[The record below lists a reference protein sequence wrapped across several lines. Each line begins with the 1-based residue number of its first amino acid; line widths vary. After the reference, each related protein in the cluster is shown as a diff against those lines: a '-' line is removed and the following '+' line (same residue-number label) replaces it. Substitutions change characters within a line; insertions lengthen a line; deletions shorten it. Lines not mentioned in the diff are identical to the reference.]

1 MNKIFNKILYHK
13 GDLFGAI
20 IAGIIAFPQALAFGV
35 ASGFGAIAGL
45 WGAIILSLTTGFLGE
60 NLPLVSGPTAPVAI
74 VLASAYTFI
83 SGDISKLILI
93 LVMASMLQIIISLTS
108 IPNLIKY
115 VPYPVISGFL
125 SGIGAIIIILQFPVL
140 IGTIAKSSTL
150 ETLLHA
156 GQILSNFDIN
166 STILGLSTL
175 FILFFTPKFIS
186 KIIPTQLFAL
196 IIMTAI
202 TYYFNIDVEKIS
214 AINATLPQLYLPKLN
229 LEVLY
234 STFPIALTLAFV
246 ASNESLL
253 TGVILDSLTKKKHNS
268 KKLILMQGLGNFICA
283 ITGSMLGSA
292 ATMRSVAAVKNG
304 AITKLTT
311 ILSALFLA
319 LVFFKCNWFISQIPI
334 CVLAAILIKIGLD
347 IIDFKVFKI
356 LNFAPKD
363 DFAVLFAVLFL
374 TIFYN
379 LIFAIAVGIVL
390 SSLLYAKRTADA
402 TVIKEKENV
411 DIYSDYEISIEQ
423 KSHYKIRILHLDGH
437 FFFGSISQIVSH
449 FDEMLETEYIILTY
463 DAKTQLDMSAI
474 FALEDIIVRLQ
485 SQNIKL
491 LLVITREDVYKNIT
505 IMETIINQIG
515 KNSLFDNEKD
525 AIDTAILGLKK
536 QGENLWKTQKKVYKY
551 Y

>member
-140 IGTIAKSSTL
+140 IGTITKSSTL

-268 KKLILMQGLGNFICA
+268 KKLIFMQGLGNFICA

-363 DFAVLFAVLFL
+363 DLAVLFAVLFL

-390 SSLLYAKRTADA
+390 SSLLYAKRTADT

-463 DAKTQLDMSAI
+463 DSKTQLDMSAI

-525 AIDTAILGLKK
+525 AIDTAILGLKE
-536 QGENLWKTQKKVYKY
+536 QGENL
-551 Y
+551 

>member
-202 TYYFNIDVEKIS
+202 TYYFNINVEKIS

-363 DFAVLFAVLFL
+363 DLAVLFAVLFL

-390 SSLLYAKRTADA
+390 SSLLYAKRTADT

-463 DAKTQLDMSAI
+463 DSKTQLDMSAI

-536 QGENLWKTQKKVYKY
+536 QGENL
-551 Y
+551 

>member
-35 ASGFGAIAGL
+35 ASGFGAVAGL

-214 AINATLPQLYLPKLN
+214 AINATLPQLYLPKLH

-363 DFAVLFAVLFL
+363 DLAVLFAVLFL

-390 SSLLYAKRTADA
+390 SSLLYAKRTADT

-463 DAKTQLDMSAI
+463 DSKTQLDMSAI

-525 AIDTAILGLKK
+525 AIDTAILGLKE
-536 QGENLWKTQKKVYKY
+536 QGENL
-551 Y
+551 

>member
-35 ASGFGAIAGL
+35 ASGFGAVAGL

-202 TYYFNIDVEKIS
+202 TYYFNINVEKIS

-363 DFAVLFAVLFL
+363 DLAVLFAVLFL

-390 SSLLYAKRTADA
+390 SSLLYAKRTADT

-463 DAKTQLDMSAI
+463 DSKTQLDMSAI

-525 AIDTAILGLKK
+525 AIDTAILGLKE
-536 QGENLWKTQKKVYKY
+536 QGENL
-551 Y
+551 

>member
-140 IGTIAKSSTL
+140 IGTITKSSTL

-202 TYYFNIDVEKIS
+202 TYYFNINVEKIS

-363 DFAVLFAVLFL
+363 DLAVLFAVLFL

-463 DAKTQLDMSAI
+463 DSKTQLDMSAI

-536 QGENLWKTQKKVYKY
+536 QGENL
-551 Y
+551 

>member
-253 TGVILDSLTKKKHNS
+253 TGVILDS
-268 KKLILMQGLGNFICA
+268 F
-283 ITGSMLGSA
+283 
-292 ATMRSVAAVKNG
+292 VV
-304 AITKLTT
+304 
-311 ILSALFLA
+311 
-319 LVFFKCNWFISQIPI
+319 V
-334 CVLAAILIKIGLD
+334 
-347 IIDFKVFKI
+347 
-356 LNFAPKD
+356 
-363 DFAVLFAVLFL
+363 
-374 TIFYN
+374 
-379 LIFAIAVGIVL
+379 
-390 SSLLYAKRTADA
+390 
-402 TVIKEKENV
+402 
-411 DIYSDYEISIEQ
+411 
-423 KSHYKIRILHLDGH
+423 
-437 FFFGSISQIVSH
+437 
-449 FDEMLETEYIILTY
+449 
-463 DAKTQLDMSAI
+463 
-474 FALEDIIVRLQ
+474 
-485 SQNIKL
+485 
-491 LLVITREDVYKNIT
+491 
-505 IMETIINQIG
+505 
-515 KNSLFDNEKD
+515 
-525 AIDTAILGLKK
+525 
-536 QGENLWKTQKKVYKY
+536 
-551 Y
+551 

>member
-363 DFAVLFAVLFL
+363 DLAVLFAVLFL

-463 DAKTQLDMSAI
+463 DSKTQLDMSAI

>member
-166 STILGLSTL
+166 STVLGLSTL

-268 KKLILMQGLGNFICA
+268 KKLIFMQGLGNFICA

-319 LVFFKCNWFISQIPI
+319 LVFFKCNWFISQILI

-347 IIDFKVFKI
+347 IIDFKVFRI

-363 DFAVLFAVLFL
+363 DLAVLFAVLFL

-525 AIDTAILGLKK
+525 AIDTAILGLKE